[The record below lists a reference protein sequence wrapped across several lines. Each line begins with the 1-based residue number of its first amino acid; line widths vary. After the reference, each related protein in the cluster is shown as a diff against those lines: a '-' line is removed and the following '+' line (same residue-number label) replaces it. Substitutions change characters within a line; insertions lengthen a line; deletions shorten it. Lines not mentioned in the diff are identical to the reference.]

1 MFYLDY
7 QLDDFSAAHR
17 LVKGYEGPCA
27 DLHGHNY
34 QVSVKIAAKDLQQ
47 HDMLVDF
54 SDIKR
59 VCNQWI
65 KKHLDH
71 GTLVCTQ
78 DEALFAFLTL
88 HQQKHFVFPDE
99 ANTTCESLSQV
110 VFYAL
115 KKEMDQCALFAK
127 RTRLVSV
134 TINESPRASAC
145 YCPDEK

>member
-17 LVKGYEGPCA
+17 LVKGYQGPCA
-27 DLHGHNY
+27 HLHGHNY
-34 QVSVKIAAKDLQQ
+34 QALVRIEAKDLQE

-65 KKHLDH
+65 KNNLDH
-71 GTLVCTQ
+71 GTLICTQ
-78 DEALFAFLTL
+78 DEALFSFVKA
-88 HQQKHFVFPDE
+88 HQQKHFVFPAGD
-99 ANTTCESLSQV
+99 NTTCEALSQV
-110 VFYAL
+110 IFYAL
-115 KKEMDQCALFAK
+115 KNEMNKCSLFAN

-134 TINESPRASAC
+134 TVNESPRASAC
-145 YCPDEK
+145 YCPN